1 MPVLSVALAPV
12 PETIAPSP
20 SILGAQPLRLTSKS
34 EKNQQFPWRNPFTSV
49 SRRPERELKLSAV
62 FADRGWRTR
71 RGTGVSQKEN
81 KIPVI
86 FFIFSRWKNFSL
98 LRN

>member
-62 FADRGWRTR
+62 FADKDWPTKTR
-71 RGTGVSQKEN
+71 TGVSKKEN
-81 KIPVI
+81 K
-86 FFIFSRWKNFSL
+86 FLFIFLIFNSGKNFSS
-98 LRN
+98 RR